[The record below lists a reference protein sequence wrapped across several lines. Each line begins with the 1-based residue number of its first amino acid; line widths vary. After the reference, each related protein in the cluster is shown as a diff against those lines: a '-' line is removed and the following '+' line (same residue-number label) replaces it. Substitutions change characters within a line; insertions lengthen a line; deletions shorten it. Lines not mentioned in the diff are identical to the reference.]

1 MILQSPPVSE
11 FDPNPAIDRWLV
23 GFKSGLKEIDYILLS
38 LFKPLF
44 QISPEQFQRFDYERA
59 KKRSTCTTSNVN
71 DVETDCTYTSE
82 NECADESDIEKEGE
96 RVVLGDKD
104 RDSDEESDEEY
115 EQELYENERMSE
127 EVVREMERC

>member
-11 FDPNPAIDRWLV
+11 FDPNPAINRWLV

-59 KKRSTCTTSNVN
+59 KTRSTCTTSNVN
-71 DVETDCTYTSE
+71 DV
-82 NECADESDIEKEGE
+82 
-96 RVVLGDKD
+96 D
-104 RDSDEESDEEY
+104 RTVPI
-115 EQELYENERMSE
+115 QVTMS
-127 EVVREMERC
+127 VQTKVTLRKRVREWFWEIRIETVMKRVMKSMSRSCMKMKG